1 MKIPKIP
8 CIIEAKC
15 EVNPSEDVSKVQQAV
30 SNVILDAEF
39 NSQAGT
45 IKAASK
51 NLESLSKIYQ
61 VIRNKKTQRAF
72 RRQIRRNLDEDSSW
86 FYLNKQAAFVNVIA
100 LCEESDESPLGPIKV
115 KIKSKKYRSNSRM
128 VGWPRRIYTGKR
140 ILTGKF

>member
-39 NSQAGT
+39 NSQADT

-72 RRQIRRNLDEDSSW
+72 RRQLRRNLDEDSSW

-115 KIKSKKYRSNSRM
+115 KIKSKNIDQIIEWL
-128 VGWPRRIYTGKR
+128 VGLEESIREKE
-140 ILTGKF
+140 F